1 MSYRLLEKM
10 SKERYFDLVD
20 EVIMKVLNDKL
31 DQPCDTCHDK
41 SESSTLC
48 DECACNK
55 YRNGK
60 VSYKYDPNEGARQ

>member
-31 DQPCDTCHDK
+31 DQPCDTCPDK
-41 SESSTLC
+41 NESSVLC
-48 DECACNK
+48 DECAHNK

-60 VSYKYDPNEGARQ
+60 ESYKYDPNTGACQ